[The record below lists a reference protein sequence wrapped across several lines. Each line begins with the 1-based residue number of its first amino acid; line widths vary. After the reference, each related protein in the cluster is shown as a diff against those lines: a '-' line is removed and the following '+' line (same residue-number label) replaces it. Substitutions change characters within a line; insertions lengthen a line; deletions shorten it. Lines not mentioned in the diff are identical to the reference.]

1 MKHDVALKVAE
12 SLVEYLRPACAR
24 IEIAGSVRR
33 RKAEVKDI
41 ELVCIPDLSVVPAR
55 ARAEFGKPVPPS
67 YKTELD
73 RLIGEMTAA
82 QAVSID
88 LKGDRMKKLYLR
100 YAGIHVDL
108 FINLPPSQWGAQM
121 VIRTG
126 PADFSHWLVTQRKF
140 GGALPDGFFVKHQV
154 VWDGSVVDK
163 HRMPEDPNK
172 AVMLFVDEGSHVP
185 MAEEADFLSFC
196 GVGWLEPWERVARWS
211 R

>member
-1 MKHDVALKVAE
+1 MKHDLALKVAK

-41 ELVCIPDLSVVPAR
+41 ELVCVPDLSVTPRR
-55 ARAEFGKPVPPS
+55 APLEFGKPVPPS
-67 YKTELD
+67 YRTELD
-73 RLIGEMTAA
+73 RLIGEMSG
-82 QAVSID
+82 VS
-88 LKGDRMKKLYLR
+88 LELNGPRMKKLNLR
-100 YAGIHVDL
+100 YAGIKCDV
-108 FINLPPSQWGAQM
+108 FVNLPPSDWGVQM

-126 PADFSHWLVTQRKF
+126 PADFGHWLVTNRKY

-154 VWDGSVVDK
+154 VWDASVVDK

-185 MAEEADFLSFC
+185 MAEEADFLGFC
-196 GVGWLEPWERVARWS
+196 GVGWLEPWERRARW
-211 R
+211 